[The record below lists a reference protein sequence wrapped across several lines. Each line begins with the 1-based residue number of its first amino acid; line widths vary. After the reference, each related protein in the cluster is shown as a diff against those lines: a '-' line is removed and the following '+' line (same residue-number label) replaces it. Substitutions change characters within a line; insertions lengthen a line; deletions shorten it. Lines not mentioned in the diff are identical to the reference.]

1 MRVTP
6 RWEGHDSGLS
16 RNFNKLIGSWRS
28 WGIGRIIL
36 RSATQLKLMTMN
48 NKLLFI
54 NEYGIYPELVKRLQE
69 TQYSVTV
76 EHLMRNAIKFIKKQ
90 NPSVVVAEFY
100 HEPQF
105 RDRVSNLESMLA
117 QIEGRHAETRTL
129 VFYDPKHQK
138 YLDKLL
144 AVFSVD
150 AVLMQPITPQI
161 LVEAIDAFAATE

>member
-1 MRVTP
+1 
-6 RWEGHDSGLS
+6 
-16 RNFNKLIGSWRS
+16 
-28 WGIGRIIL
+28 
-36 RSATQLKLMTMN
+36 MTKN

-90 NPSVVVAEFY
+90 NPSVVVAEFF

-117 QIEGRHAETRTL
+117 QIEGRHTETRTV
-129 VFYDPKHQK
+129 VFYNPKHQE

-144 AVFSVD
+144 NVFSVD
-150 AVLMQPITPQI
+150 AI
-161 LVEAIDAFAATE
+161 LVQPFEPQQLIDAIETLGTVNK

>member
-1 MRVTP
+1 
-6 RWEGHDSGLS
+6 
-16 RNFNKLIGSWRS
+16 
-28 WGIGRIIL
+28 
-36 RSATQLKLMTMN
+36 MTKN

-54 NEYGIYPELVKRLQE
+54 NEYGIYPELVKRLQDTE
-69 TQYSVTV
+69 YSVTV

-117 QIEGRHAETRTL
+117 QLEGRHAETRTV
-129 VFYDPKHQK
+129 VFYDSKHQE

-144 AVFSVD
+144 SMFSVD
-150 AVLMQPITPQI
+150 AVLVQPFDPQA
-161 LVEAIDAFAATE
+161 LVETIEALPTKG

>member
-1 MRVTP
+1 
-6 RWEGHDSGLS
+6 
-16 RNFNKLIGSWRS
+16 
-28 WGIGRIIL
+28 
-36 RSATQLKLMTMN
+36 MTKN

-69 TQYSVTV
+69 TRYSVTV

-90 NPSVVVAEFY
+90 NPAVVVAEFY

-117 QIEGRHAETRTL
+117 QIEGRHVETRT
-129 VFYDPKHQK
+129 VVIYDPKHQD

-144 AVFSVD
+144 KVFSVD
-150 AVLMQPITPQI
+150 AILAQPVAPLA
-161 LVEAIDAFAATE
+161 LVETIEVLSSNG

>member
-1 MRVTP
+1 MA
-6 RWEGHDSGLS
+6 
-16 RNFNKLIGSWRS
+16 K
-28 WGIGRIIL
+28 
-36 RSATQLKLMTMN
+36 N

-69 TQYSVTV
+69 TQYVVTV

-117 QIEGRHAETRTL
+117 QVEAQAVEMHTIILYER
-129 VFYDPKHQK
+129 KHRE
-138 YLDKLL
+138 YVDKLL
-144 AVFSVD
+144 GVFSVD
-150 AVLMQPITPQI
+150 AILEQPVTPET
-161 LVEAIDAFAATE
+161 LVDSIEALSVDG

>member
-1 MRVTP
+1 
-6 RWEGHDSGLS
+6 
-16 RNFNKLIGSWRS
+16 
-28 WGIGRIIL
+28 
-36 RSATQLKLMTMN
+36 MTNN

-54 NEYGIYPELVKRLQE
+54 NEYGIYPELVKRLQDTE
-69 TQYSVTV
+69 YSVTV

-117 QIEGRHAETRTL
+117 QLEGRHAETRTV
-129 VFYDPKHQK
+129 VFYDPKHQE

-144 AVFSVD
+144 SMFSVD
-150 AVLMQPITPQI
+150 AVLVQPFDPQA
-161 LVEAIDAFAATE
+161 LVEIIEALSTNG